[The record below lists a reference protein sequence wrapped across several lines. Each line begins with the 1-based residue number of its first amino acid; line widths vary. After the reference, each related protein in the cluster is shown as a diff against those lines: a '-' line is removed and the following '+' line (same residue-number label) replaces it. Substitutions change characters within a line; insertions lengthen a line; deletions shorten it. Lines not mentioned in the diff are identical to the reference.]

1 VTNSQDEPVIR
12 DSRRIDPETGELRT
26 PPAEQSGEEEAA
38 ALAGEV
44 VDEPVEGSADS
55 KVQEQLDERTADL
68 QRLQAEY
75 VNYRRRVER
84 DRVAVRE
91 QAIAGVVTDLLPVLD
106 SIEKAREHDELVG
119 AFKSVGE
126 SLETTLGKL
135 GLEKF
140 GSVGEPFDPNVHE
153 ALTHVPSADVTEEQI
168 LEVYQPGYR
177 IGERVVRPARVVVAG
192 PQG

>member
-1 VTNSQDEPVIR
+1 MIR

-26 PPAEQSGEEEAA
+26 PSEQEESAAPADEA
-38 ALAGEV
+38 
-44 VDEPVEGSADS
+44 VDESSAELR
-55 KVQEQLDERTADL
+55 EQLEERTRDL

-75 VNYRRRVER
+75 VNYRKRVER

-91 QAIAGVVTDLLPVLD
+91 QAIAGVLTDLLPILD
-106 SIEKAREHDELVG
+106 SVDKAREHDELVG

-135 GLEKF
+135 GLERY
-140 GSVGEPFDPNVHE
+140 GAVGDPFDPNVHE
-153 ALTHVPSADVTEEQI
+153 ALTHVPSADVEEESV

-192 PQG
+192 PQT

>member
-1 VTNSQDEPVIR
+1 MSGSQDEPVIR

-26 PPAEQSGEEEAA
+26 PPAQQEEESA
-38 ALAGEV
+38 ALTGEV
-44 VDEPVEGSADS
+44 VDEAAEGHVPSRL
-55 KVQEQLDERTADL
+55 QEQLDERTADL

-75 VNYRRRVER
+75 VNYRKRVER

-91 QAIAGVVTDLLPVLD
+91 QAIAGVLTDLLPLLD
-106 SIEKAREHDELVG
+106 SVDKAREHDELVG

-140 GSVGEPFDPNVHE
+140 GTVGEPFDPNVHE
-153 ALTHVPSADVTEEQI
+153 ALTHVPSADATEESI

-192 PQG
+192 PQS

>member
-1 VTNSQDEPVIR
+1 MSSSQEEPVIR

-26 PPAEQSGEEEAA
+26 PSEQEESAAPADEA
-38 ALAGEV
+38 
-44 VDEPVEGSADS
+44 VDESSAELR
-55 KVQEQLDERTADL
+55 EQLEERTRDL

-75 VNYRRRVER
+75 VNYRKRVER

-91 QAIAGVVTDLLPVLD
+91 QAIAGVLTDLLPILD
-106 SIEKAREHDELVG
+106 SVDKAREHDELVG

-135 GLEKF
+135 GLERY
-140 GSVGEPFDPNVHE
+140 GAVGDPFDPNVHE
-153 ALTHVPSADVTEEQI
+153 ALTHVPSADVEEESV

-192 PQG
+192 PQT

>member
-1 VTNSQDEPVIR
+1 MIR

-26 PPAEQSGEEEAA
+26 PSSEVKEESAAPAE
-38 ALAGEV
+38 EV
-44 VDEPVEGSADS
+44 VDEAVESPVESDL
-55 KVQEQLDERTADL
+55 QRQLDERTADL

-75 VNYRRRVER
+75 VNYRKRVER

-91 QAIAGVVTDLLPVLD
+91 QAIAGVLADLLPVLD
-106 SIEKAREHDELVG
+106 SIDKAREHDELVG

-135 GLEKF
+135 GLEKY

-153 ALTHVPSADVTEEQI
+153 ALTHVPTPDATEESV

-177 IGERVVRPARVVVAG
+177 VGERVVRPARVVVAG
-192 PQG
+192 PQD

>member
-26 PPAEQSGEEEAA
+26 PPAEQNGEEEAA

-106 SIEKAREHDELVG
+106 SIDKAREHDELVG

>member
-1 VTNSQDEPVIR
+1 MTNSQDEPVIR

-26 PPAEQSGEEEAA
+26 PPATETEEESA

-44 VDEPVEGSADS
+44 VDETAEQQADGRL
-55 KVQEQLDERTADL
+55 QEQLDERTADL
-68 QRLQAEY
+68 KRLQAEY
-75 VNYRRRVER
+75 VNYRKRVER

-91 QAIAGVVTDLLPVLD
+91 QAIAGVLTDLLPILD
-106 SIEKAREHDELVG
+106 SLDKAREHDELVG

-135 GLEKF
+135 GLERF
-140 GSVGEPFDPNVHE
+140 GEAGEPFDPNVHE
-153 ALTHVPSADVTEEQI
+153 ALTHVPSPDATEESI

-177 IGERVVRPARVVVAG
+177 IGERVVRPARVVVSG
-192 PQG
+192 PQD

>member
-26 PPAEQSGEEEAA
+26 PPAEQTDGEEPA

-44 VDEPVEGSADS
+44 VDEAAEQPADGRL
-55 KVQEQLDERTADL
+55 QEELDERTADL

-91 QAIAGVVTDLLPVLD
+91 QAISGVVTDLLPVLD
-106 SIEKAREHDELVG
+106 SLDKAREHDELVG

-126 SLETTLGKL
+126 SLETILGKL
-135 GLEKF
+135 GLERF

-153 ALTHVPSADVTEEQI
+153 ALTHVPSPDVTEEQI

-192 PQG
+192 PQD

>member
-1 VTNSQDEPVIR
+1 MTESQDEPVIR

-26 PPAEQSGEEEAA
+26 PPASEVEEEESA

-44 VDEPVEGSADS
+44 VDETAEQPADGRLA
-55 KVQEQLDERTADL
+55 EQLDERTADL
-68 QRLQAEY
+68 KRLQAEY
-75 VNYRRRVER
+75 VNYRKRVER

-91 QAIAGVVTDLLPVLD
+91 QAIGGVLTDLLPILD
-106 SIEKAREHDELVG
+106 SLDKAREHDELVG

-126 SLETTLGKL
+126 ALETTLGKL
-135 GLEKF
+135 GLERF
-140 GSVGEPFDPNVHE
+140 GEVGEPFDPNVHE
-153 ALTHVPSADVTEEQI
+153 ALTHVPSPDVTEDSI

-192 PQG
+192 PQD

>member
-1 VTNSQDEPVIR
+1 MTSSQDEPVIR

-26 PPAEQSGEEEAA
+26 PPAEQTDEEEAA

-44 VDEPVEGSADS
+44 VDETAGQDADG
-55 KVQEQLDERTADL
+55 VLQQELDERTADL
-68 QRLQAEY
+68 KRLQAEY
-75 VNYRRRVER
+75 VNYRKRVER
-84 DRVAVRE
+84 DRLAVRE
-91 QAIAGVVTDLLPVLD
+91 QAVAGVVTELLPILD
-106 SIEKAREHDELVG
+106 SLDKAREHDELVG
-119 AFKSVGE
+119 SFKSVGE
-126 SLETTLGKL
+126 SLETPLGKL

-192 PQG
+192 PQD

>member
-1 VTNSQDEPVIR
+1 MSGSQDEPVIR

-26 PPAEQSGEEEAA
+26 PPAQQEEESA
-38 ALAGEV
+38 ALTGEV
-44 VDEPVEGSADS
+44 VDEAAEGHVSS
-55 KVQEQLDERTADL
+55 RLQEQLDERTADL

-75 VNYRRRVER
+75 VNYRKRVER

-91 QAIAGVVTDLLPVLD
+91 QAIAGVLTDLLPLLD
-106 SIEKAREHDELVG
+106 SVDKAREHDELVG

-140 GSVGEPFDPNVHE
+140 GTVGEPFDPNVHE
-153 ALTHVPSADVTEEQI
+153 ALTHVPSADATEESI

-192 PQG
+192 PQS

>member
-1 VTNSQDEPVIR
+1 MIR

-26 PPAEQSGEEEAA
+26 PPAEQTDEEEPA

-44 VDEPVEGSADS
+44 VDEAAEQAADGRL
-55 KVQEQLDERTADL
+55 QEELDERTADL

-75 VNYRRRVER
+75 VNYRKRVER

-91 QAIAGVVTDLLPVLD
+91 QAIAGVVTDLLPILD
-106 SIEKAREHDELVG
+106 SLDKAREHDELVG
-119 AFKSVGE
+119 SFKSVGE

-153 ALTHVPSADVTEEQI
+153 ALTHVPSADVSEEQI

-192 PQG
+192 PQD

>member
-1 VTNSQDEPVIR
+1 VSSSQEEPVIR

-26 PPAEQSGEEEAA
+26 PPVEEESAA
-38 ALAGEV
+38 PADEA
-44 VDEPVEGSADS
+44 VDEGSTELR
-55 KVQEQLDERTADL
+55 VQLEERTQDL

-75 VNYRRRVER
+75 VNYRKRVER

-91 QAIAGVVTDLLPVLD
+91 QAIAGVLTDLLPVLD
-106 SIEKAREHDELVG
+106 SIDKAREHDELVG

-135 GLEKF
+135 GLERY
-140 GSVGEPFDPNVHE
+140 GAVGDPFDPNVHE
-153 ALTHVPSADVTEEQI
+153 ALTHVPSAEVEEDSV

-192 PQG
+192 PQA

>member
-1 VTNSQDEPVIR
+1 VSSSQEEPVIR

-26 PPAEQSGEEEAA
+26 PPAEQKGEEEAA
-38 ALAGEV
+38 APAEEA
-44 VDEPVEGSADS
+44 VDESAEQS
-55 KVQEQLDERTADL
+55 AEARLQEQLDERTADL

-75 VNYRRRVER
+75 VNYRKRVER
-84 DRVAVRE
+84 DRTAVRE
-91 QAIAGVVTDLLPVLD
+91 QAIAGVVTDLLPILD
-106 SIEKAREHDELVG
+106 SLDKAREHDELVG

-126 SLETTLGKL
+126 ALETTLGKL

-177 IGERVVRPARVVVAG
+177 IGERVIRPARVVVAG
-192 PQG
+192 PQN

>member
-1 VTNSQDEPVIR
+1 MSSSQEEPVIR

-26 PPAEQSGEEEAA
+26 PSTEEESAA
-38 ALAGEV
+38 PADEA
-44 VDEPVEGSADS
+44 VDEASAELR
-55 KVQEQLDERTADL
+55 EQLEERTKDL

-75 VNYRRRVER
+75 VNYRKRVER

-91 QAIAGVVTDLLPVLD
+91 QAIAGVLTDLLPILD
-106 SIEKAREHDELVG
+106 SVDKAREHDELVG

-135 GLEKF
+135 GLERY
-140 GSVGEPFDPNVHE
+140 GAVGDPFDPNVHE
-153 ALTHVPSADVTEEQI
+153 ALTHVPSADVEEESV

-192 PQG
+192 PQA